1 MNRELSKAAERL
13 KAAQDRLADSQE
25 QSGLY
30 ALRLNQQIAK
40 LAEVRAQNLQ
50 LEAQLSR
57 QAEEI
62 RKLRRRSLWK
72 QLKDVLRQIVT
83 NNSTKEALANEDV
96 SNDKSPG
103 HLQENASLI
112 AFPRQVT
119 VGRLMGATKITWD
132 TSDDSP
138 GEVYVSENGE
148 QETLFATGPQGS
160 KEASWILADQS
171 YDFRLYAGTEHNRL
185 LDEVRVIGIRM
196 PARDSRDV
204 VRGFLDPPVQHLSVP
219 PLLEV
224 SGWAYSKAGPI
235 KWVEAFLG
243 NVPLGL
249 MKYGEPR
256 SDVPTDSAYSASID
270 CGFSGSFV
278 LDESVVNPTTLLVR
292 VTDAQDNFQD
302 FRTAIS
308 AKALPLDA
316 LSIAKDVLVS
326 VAQIS
331 LDSFLASTSI
341 LEFPIPATPMV
352 SIILVLHN
360 RAELTLQCLYSI
372 LRSDLDSYEVIIV
385 DNDSKDE
392 THRLLRKIKGAEI
405 LQNET
410 NLHFLLACNQAAKKA
425 KGEYLLFLN
434 NDAQLV
440 AGCISSA
447 LSTLNSA
454 DDIGAVGGK
463 IILPDGTLQEAGSI
477 IWQNGFCVG
486 YGRGDSPF
494 APPYMYKR
502 DVDYCSGAFL
512 ITYRELFLEDSGFDE
527 AYSPAYYEETDYCV
541 RLWKKGKR
549 VVYDPTVIVFHYEFA
564 SSSSESSAINLQVEH
579 RKIFV
584 EKHKD
589 WLQSQRAAATEN
601 VLAARVHVK
610 EGQNQILFLDDCVPH
625 LTLGRGFPRSNRI
638 LTELVNLGHAV
649 TFYPTLKP
657 QEEWSDVY
665 QDIPSEVEVMLDC
678 GLQKLGE
685 FLKDRSHYYDLI
697 FISRPHNMA
706 SFKSILSEN
715 PDICG
720 RARIVYDAE
729 ALFCYREIEQRRLE
743 GHGLSEV
750 DEAQL
755 IKDEVSL
762 ADNCDCIVS
771 VSDRES
777 REFSRYGCQS
787 VYTLGHSVEI
797 APTENDFD
805 ERGDIL
811 FVGAIHSINSPNADS
826 MIWFSN
832 EILPLI
838 QESLGKDLKLMI
850 AGPSCQEFQT
860 RLNHNPSV
868 QLVGVVNDLTPLY
881 NRARLFIAPTRFS
894 AGIPLKVCEAAAY
907 GLPLV
912 ATSLTG
918 MQLGWSHEREL
929 LLADDPQDFADAC
942 IRLYEDRSLW
952 NQLRKNMINRVGQEY
967 SREAF
972 SKQLRLVIDS
982 A

>member
-1 MNRELSKAAERL
+1 MRTIGG
-13 KAAQDRLADSQE
+13 D
-25 QSGLY
+25 
-30 ALRLNQQIAK
+30 
-40 LAEVRAQNLQ
+40 
-50 LEAQLSR
+50 
-57 QAEEI
+57 
-62 RKLRRRSLWK
+62 
-72 QLKDVLRQIVT
+72 
-83 NNSTKEALANEDV
+83 STKEVLASERAVTGESFVHSD
-96 SNDKSPG
+96 SQPR
-103 HLQENASLI
+103 LI
-112 AFPRQVT
+112 AFPRQVP

-132 TSDDSP
+132 TGDDSA

-148 QETLFATGPQGS
+148 LETLFATGQQGS
-160 KEASWILADQS
+160 KEATWILADQS
-171 YDFRLYAGTEHNRL
+171 YEFRLYAGTEHNRL

-204 VRGFLDPPVQHLSVP
+204 LRGFLDPPVQHLSVP
-219 PLLEV
+219 PLLEL
-224 SGWAYSKAGPI
+224 SGWAYSKEAPI
-235 KWVEAFLG
+235 KWVEAFLD

-256 SDVPTDSAYSASID
+256 SDVPTDSTYNASID

-278 LDESVVNPTTLLVR
+278 LEESVVRPTTLLVR
-292 VTDAQDNFQD
+292 VTDEQDNFQD

-308 AKALPLDA
+308 ANVLPLDA
-316 LSIAKDVLVS
+316 LSIARDVLVS

-341 LEFPIPATPMV
+341 LEFPLHATPKV
-352 SIILVLHN
+352 SVVLVLHN

-372 LRSDLDSYEVIIV
+372 LRSDVDSYEVIIV

-392 THRLLRKIKGAEI
+392 THRLLRKIRGAEI
-405 LQNET
+405 VRNET
-410 NLHFLLACNQAAKKA
+410 NLHFLLACNHAAKKA
-425 KGEYLLFLN
+425 KGDHLLFLN

-440 AGCISSA
+440 AGSISSA
-447 LSTLNSA
+447 LSTLKSS

-477 IWQNGFCVG
+477 IWQDGFCVG

-494 APPYMYKR
+494 ASPYMYRR

-512 ITYRELFLEDSGFDE
+512 LTYRELFLEDGGFDE

-564 SSSSESSAINLQVEH
+564 SSSSESSAINLQIEH
-579 RKIFV
+579 RETFIKV
-584 EKHKD
+584 HKD
-589 WLQSQRAAATEN
+589 WLHSQRTAGADN

-610 EGQNQILFLDDCVPH
+610 EGQRQILFLDDCVPH
-625 LTLGRGFPRSNRI
+625 VTLGRGFPRSNRI
-638 LTELVNLGHAV
+638 LTELVNLGHTV

-678 GLQKLGE
+678 GLPKLEE
-685 FLKDRSHYYDLI
+685 FLKERSHYYDLI

-715 PDICG
+715 PDISG

-743 GHGLSEV
+743 GQRLSEI
-750 DEAQL
+750 DEVQL

-805 ERGDIL
+805 ERADIL
-811 FVGAIHSINSPNADS
+811 FVGAIHSLNSPNADS

-832 EILPLI
+832 DILPLI
-838 QESLGKDLKLMI
+838 QESLGKDFKLII
-850 AGPSCQEFQT
+850 AGPSCQEFQAH
-860 RLNHNPSV
+860 LNNNPSV
-868 QLVGVVNDLTPLY
+868 QLLGVVNDLTPIY

-894 AGIPLKVCEAAAY
+894 AGIPLKVCEAGAY
-907 GLPLV
+907 GLPVV

-918 MQLGWSHEREL
+918 MQLGWNHEQEL
-929 LLADDPQDFADAC
+929 LVADTPQDFASAC
-942 IRLYEDRSLW
+942 VRLYRDPRLW
-952 NQLRKNMINRVGQEY
+952 NRLRDNIIDRVKRDF
-967 SREAF
+967 SPEAF
-972 SKQLRLVIDS
+972 SKQLQQIID
-982 A
+982 